1 MTVND
6 NMSAKN
12 IRFII
17 KCIDE
22 KGKCLG
28 YIWNDCTGIM
38 SKHGSFIKDNTFETI
53 KDAEN
58 HIETILDSG
67 WYRSDITKDNFEIV
81 EVKQYEDLDFCYC
94 WYTEDYYNEHKN
106 EIAKEVDR

>member
-1 MTVND
+1 MKSD
-6 NMSAKN
+6 NVSAKN

-17 KCIDE
+17 KCVDE

-67 WYRSDITKDNFEIV
+67 WYRNDITKDNFEIV

-106 EIAKEVDR
+106 KIAKEVDR